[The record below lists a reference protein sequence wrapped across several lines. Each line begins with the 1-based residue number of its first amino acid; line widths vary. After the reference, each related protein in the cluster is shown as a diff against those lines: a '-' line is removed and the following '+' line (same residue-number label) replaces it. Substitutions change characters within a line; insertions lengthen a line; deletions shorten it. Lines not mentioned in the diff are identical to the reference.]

1 MNRPFTP
8 KYGARTGT
16 RKRGSLTRFGMTR
29 TGGSA
34 DQPAHNLFHYGIG
47 ARGDLL
53 WGLVLNWMGNVDCIK
68 VRTPQCSGLD
78 PCRARE
84 FVGGHGDCR
93 DSQILQPDRIV
104 QTARGAGPSI
114 GQAFYYGVG
123 AA

>member
-1 MNRPFTP
+1 MSGRHGLKLLRHSSGQASPSQRLYLP
-8 KYGARTGT
+8 
-16 RKRGSLTRFGMTR
+16 
-29 TGGSA
+29 SA
-34 DQPAHNLFHYGIG
+34 DQPANNLFHHGIG

-53 WGLVLNWMGNVDCIK
+53 WGLVLNWMGDVHGFK

-123 AA
+123 SA